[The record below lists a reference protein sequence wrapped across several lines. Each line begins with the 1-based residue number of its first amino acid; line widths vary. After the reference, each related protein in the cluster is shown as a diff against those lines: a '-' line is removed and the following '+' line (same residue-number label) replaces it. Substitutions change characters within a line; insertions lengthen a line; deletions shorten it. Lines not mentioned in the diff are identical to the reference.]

1 VSYLIALSWLFA
13 GGFASHPGPDD
24 QINLAHAVF
33 CIQHVEECPIT
44 GPTVIKWSQHVD
56 SDIQGIDHTVNDSI
70 IPRNETSDEWT
81 INPRFGDCDDFVVT
95 KRHALIQLG
104 YPARA
109 LRPKVVSRN
118 KPNDHLVLEVVTTKQ
133 TYVLDMDKEPTVHQ
147 RQPAPNV
154 AQIRPKSQ
162 DAELRDLLREL
173 AISSLQ

>member
-1 VSYLIALSWLFA
+1 MSHLIALSWLFA
-13 GGFASHPGPDD
+13 GFASHAGPDD
-24 QINLAHAVF
+24 QINMAHAVF
-33 CIQHVEECPIT
+33 CIQHAEECPAT

-56 SDIQGIDHTVNDSI
+56 RDIQGIDHTVNDSI

-133 TYVLDMDKEPTVHQ
+133 TYVLDMDKNPTPHQ
-147 RQPAPNV
+147 RRPAPDV
-154 AQIRPKSQ
+154 ERIRPKPQ
-162 DAELRDLLREL
+162 GAQLQNLLRDL
-173 AISSLQ
+173 ATSSIQ

>member
-1 VSYLIALSWLFA
+1 MSHLIALSWLFA
-13 GGFASHPGPDD
+13 GFASHGADD

-33 CIQHVEECPIT
+33 CIQHAKECPTT

-56 SDIQGIDHTVNDSI
+56 RDIQGINDTVNESI
-70 IPRNETSDEWT
+70 IPRNEIGDEWT

-118 KPNDHLVLEVVTTKQ
+118 RPNDHLVLEVVTTKL
-133 TYVLDMDKEPTVHQ
+133 TYVLDMDKAPTLHQ
-147 RQPAPNV
+147 RQPAPGI
-154 AQIRPKSQ
+154 ARIRPKSQ
-162 DAELRDLLREL
+162 DSQLRDLLRKL
-173 AISSLQ
+173 AITSLQ